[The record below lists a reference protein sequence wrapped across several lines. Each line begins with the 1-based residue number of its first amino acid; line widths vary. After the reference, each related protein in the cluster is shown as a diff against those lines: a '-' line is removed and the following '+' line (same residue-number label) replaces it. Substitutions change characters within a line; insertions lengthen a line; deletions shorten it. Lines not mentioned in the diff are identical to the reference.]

1 MIQLDRRKVF
11 FAVYLAPGEGA
22 ALRVKIFVARMH
34 TRIIIAVA
42 TLYAYSV
49 LLTVLPVMLGLGL
62 DIEAQGLG
70 LQVPDLDLGV
80 VLEAPDLGLV
90 TLTT

>member
-1 MIQLDRRKVF
+1 
-11 FAVYLAPGEGA
+11 
-22 ALRVKIFVARMH
+22 MH